1 MLRCAWCDTPG
12 GAPALRV
19 RVDSERGFTGMKIAI
34 SAGEVSGDQHLARVV
49 LALKAH
55 DPSVEVRGMAGAA
68 CRAAGAELL
77 IDCYRSGAAMG
88 FSELLRSW
96 RGIWSSFAT
105 LKDLL
110 RSWRP
115 DLLVLVDYPDFN
127 LRLARAAR
135 AVGVPVLYFIPP
147 KVWAWRPGRVRAI
160 AAAVDRVAAI
170 FPFEPE
176 FYQKHGY
183 SAVTYVGH
191 PLGDRATECAAALA
205 RGTERSLLLLP
216 GSRRFEVERIL
227 PPLLRVFTALRTR
240 HPDLRARVVL
250 APTICSEWAQQL
262 ARTALGD
269 GASAA
274 VEWSHAEPL
283 AEMLRAHTGI
293 LKSGTCNL
301 EGAMAGLPFV
311 SVYSGSWF
319 SKIIV
324 DLLVSLREYSPVN
337 ILRRGTVK
345 EFMQVRIDEPALTAA
360 VDELLTEGPTRQ
372 QVQSGLAEVRAALLN
387 ADPVGDDGA
396 LGCGQPSVAER
407 VARLAYE
414 MAARGVQ
421 GRKS

>member
-1 MLRCAWCDTPG
+1 
-12 GAPALRV
+12 
-19 RVDSERGFTGMKIAI
+19 
-34 SAGEVSGDQHLARVV
+34 
-49 LALKAH
+49 
-55 DPSVEVRGMAGAA
+55 
-68 CRAAGAELL
+68 
-77 IDCYRSGAAMG
+77 
-88 FSELLRSW
+88 
-96 RGIWSSFAT
+96 
-105 LKDLL
+105 
-110 RSWRP
+110 
-115 DLLVLVDYPDFN
+115 VLVDYPDFN

-176 FYQKHGY
+176 FYRNHGY
-183 SAVTYVGH
+183 GAVTYVGH
-191 PLGDRATECAAALA
+191 PLGDRASECAAAA
-205 RGTERSLLLLP
+205 VRADERTLLLLP

-227 PPLLRVFTALRTR
+227 PPLLRVFAALRER

-250 APTICSEWAQQL
+250 APTISSEWALQL
-262 ARTALGD
+262 ARTALSA
-269 GASAA
+269 GASAAQLAA

-337 ILRRGTVK
+337 ILRRGTVR

-360 VDELLTEGPTRQ
+360 VDELLIEGPTRQ
-372 QVQSGLAEVRAALLN
+372 QVQRGLAEVRAALLK
-387 ADPVGDDGA
+387 ADPVGDDGVT
-396 LGCGQPSVAER
+396 GSGQCSVAER

-414 MAARGVQ
+414 MAAQSAQ
-421 GRKS
+421 GRSSGAE